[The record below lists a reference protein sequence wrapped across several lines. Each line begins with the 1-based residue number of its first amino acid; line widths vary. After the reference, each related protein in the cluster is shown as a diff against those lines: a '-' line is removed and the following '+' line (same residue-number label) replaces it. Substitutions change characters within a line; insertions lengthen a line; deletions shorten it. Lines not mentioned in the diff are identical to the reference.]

1 MCACVYDLPFFFP
14 SAKSSAIEDEKAP
27 TPPEASKPRI
37 KSISFRLTK
46 SASSGRLK
54 DSTTP
59 PPPAEQTPPADQT
72 TEVAPAAAVPSVQSL
87 RPSASCNVLPG
98 MNNYSSD
105 SEDDEGG
112 GEASRPPSLEE
123 DGDESMQRTLAAV
136 LEVPSGE
143 FMVLIFAMIHPLIDP
158 IFHITLC
165 VEKSCLLA
173 IFQTENKVS
182 EDDT

>member
-1 MCACVYDLPFFFP
+1 MCVCDYALPFFFP
-14 SAKSSAIEDEKAP
+14 SAKSSANEDEKAS
-27 TPPEASKPRI
+27 TPPEAGKPRI

-54 DSTTP
+54 DATTP
-59 PPPAEQTPPADQT
+59 PPPAEQTPPPDQT
-72 TEVAPAAAVPSVQSL
+72 ADAAPIAPSVQSL

-112 GEASRPPSLEE
+112 GETSRPPSLEE

-158 IFHITLC
+158 IFHLTSC

-173 IFQTENKVS
+173 LFQTENKV
-182 EDDT
+182 

>member
-1 MCACVYDLPFFFP
+1 MCVCDYAEPFFFP
-14 SAKSSAIEDEKAP
+14 SAKSSATEDEKAS

-59 PPPAEQTPPADQT
+59 PPPAEQTPPPDQT
-72 TEVAPAAAVPSVQSL
+72 ADIAPATAVAAVPSVQSL

-158 IFHITLC
+158 IFHLTLC

-173 IFQTENKVS
+173 IFQTENKV
-182 EDDT
+182 